1 MKTEVNSATKLTN
14 RKLVRIQTFVLDS
27 LAPPISILEC
37 DNQGGSLSHEEV
49 IIAVKTAVQ
58 LIGNTNAQISCLR
71 KEKVTCNINKGL
83 LPLGKEEDN
92 FKEAAPLLFGPDFA
106 KK

>member
-1 MKTEVNSATKLTN
+1 M
-14 RKLVRIQTFVLDS
+14 RIQTFVFDS

-58 LIGNTNAQISCLR
+58 LVGNTNAQISRLR
-71 KEKVTCNINKGL
+71 KEKVTCNINKG
-83 LPLGKEEDN
+83 N